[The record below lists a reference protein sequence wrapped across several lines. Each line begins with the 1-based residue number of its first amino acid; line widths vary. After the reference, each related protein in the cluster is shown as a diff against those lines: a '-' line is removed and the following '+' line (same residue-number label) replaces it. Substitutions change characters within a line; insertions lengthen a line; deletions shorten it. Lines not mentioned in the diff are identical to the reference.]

1 MDYLRLVRIGNL
13 IFIALTMYLIKL
25 GLFEPFG
32 VAITLNLFGFTMLVL
47 AVVFTAAA
55 GYVINDIYDVQAD
68 AHNKPERSFIG
79 KSISEKAGYR
89 FYFTLNII
97 GVLLG
102 FYVSNMIGKPGFSA
116 FFVVGSAVLYLYNA
130 QFKQSLLIGAFLVS
144 AIVGLIP
151 VGVGLYDLLPAI
163 VPQNQQTQ
171 SVIFSVLIDY
181 SIFAFLI
188 NLIRELVK
196 DQEDINGDYNAGYQ
210 TVSIV
215 LGKERTNK
223 VIFGVTLLPIL
234 FLVYYLYRYL
244 FEHLYAVMY
253 TLLLLIGP
261 LIYFAVNI
269 WTASSQKNFRKLSK
283 ILKFVMFFGIISI
296 ALLQFILIEESC

>member
-144 AIVGLIP
+144 VIVGLIP

-188 NLIRELVK
+188 NFIRELVK

-296 ALLQFILIEESC
+296 ALLQFILIE

>member
-144 AIVGLIP
+144 VIVGLIP

-181 SIFAFLI
+181 SIFALLI
-188 NLIRELVK
+188 NFIRELVK

-296 ALLQFILIEESC
+296 ALLQFILIE

>member
-102 FYVSNMIGKPGFSA
+102 FYVSNMIGRPGFSA

-144 AIVGLIP
+144 VIVGLIP

-188 NLIRELVK
+188 NFIRELVK

-296 ALLQFILIEESC
+296 ALLQFILIE